1 MVNLLIQITAIHLP
15 IDNNLLFL
23 GPEFEERIRGNEADN
38 PKFNF
43 LNPNDPYNAYYA
55 HKLKEYQET
64 DIADLRKKFETV
76 VEKIF
81 FLIIINRSGMKMF

>member
-1 MVNLLIQITAIHLP
+1 M
-15 IDNNLLFL
+15 LFIL

-43 LNPNDPYNAYYA
+43 LNPNDPYHAYYA

-64 DIADLRKKFETV
+64 DIADLRKTL
-76 VEKIF
+76 
-81 FLIIINRSGMKMF
+81 LIIRVPPASYFLYFFANINTFLY

>member
-1 MVNLLIQITAIHLP
+1 M
-15 IDNNLLFL
+15 LFIL

-43 LNPNDPYNAYYA
+43 LNPNDPYHAYYA

-64 DIADLRKKFETV
+64 DIADLRKILLITLASYFLY
-76 VEKIF
+76 F
-81 FLIIINRSGMKMF
+81 FANLNTFLY